1 MIKDYDHWLLNPDN
15 ADCIARSFESL
26 DSLGE
31 FITSIPV
38 KTRTKYDGVEYHI
51 HTQDF
56 QGQSNVLSNILCRF
70 FVARFKVLSS
80 LSNDDLAQ
88 VFLFY
93 FPGTPCSSFVSED
106 RLSVIRKVLAHTFGS
121 VTENL
126 FEHGEDNC
134 SISDAELQ
142 NLRAPIFDQ
151 ADMYMLDYLEQR
163 QHWPQEVPISTIL
176 SCVSTYHQKTIYI
189 PAICCACCA
198 CDDFE
203 YSGQYLAVSDFPSLT
218 LLKWIDPFIVS
229 HASPDTFTYA
239 DSSLNGALLSKKGVL
254 STDQGV
260 KVYLCHLCLASL
272 SKSSLPALSLAN
284 NLYRGE
290 LPFELRDLNITWAEE
305 MVCAI
310 YHTTVHV
317 LRLYGSLEEDQ
328 PRVLHGNACAFELN
342 TVSTANVLPWTP
354 NDLNNM
360 ISVVFVGPKKLTLQ
374 ELRQI
379 KQLMVRKSVIW
390 TLLNFLF
397 LHNRLYHK
405 LPPPCAAI
413 LNMYPDNDILPGLQ
427 DCIIYDHSSDAQT
440 IFNQESSCFS
450 EHPNATFLDPD
461 ADQNQLEAYSEHR
474 EAILEHL
481 GVHDPR
487 CTKIPARS
495 MVSSALRNVNTNR
508 DQSVPD
514 LAIHHS
520 YSFVSEYNNPDLISG
535 MFPTLFPFGTGG
547 FENRDRKPRSL
558 SSVANA
564 FNSLTSES
572 LDKLA
577 KRVEK
582 EGYLQTMSSQDKVG
596 FQLLKKVNAV
606 AARIPG
612 SQSAKV
618 HTRNEIRSYFAYF
631 GLPQLFFTF
640 NPCAVHSPIFQVIY
654 GDTSVDLNQMFPKLV
669 SRYERARRL
678 ARDPVAG
685 TDFFQF
691 SFKMA
696 FQHLLGWDFEKRRST
711 EAGGI
716 FGKLR
721 AFYGTLE
728 LTERGEF
735 HGHFEIWLVG
745 GMNPSDIH
753 TKMRNDPDFERRF
766 CNFFDCLIWH
776 HLPNIEYYD
785 DKNVEPRAERP
796 PVPPSINQYSD
807 LDIARNW
814 DDTFQ
819 YEHKKLGE
827 KVQRH
832 RYQGVCFKGRPPGSA
847 CRFGYPH
854 ELQSRCEFEP
864 DTNAIY
870 LPIRD
875 PDVNYHNPIILVFTC
890 HNHNLKCI
898 LSGKAAKAAMFYIT
912 DYITKNPLSTGD
924 ILSLMSKAMASL
936 ENLHKKDPEAF
947 PLADTKRIL
956 QKCISQLTSQQ
967 RIHAQQAAR
976 YLRGLDDTLPSH
988 ATTPL
993 QSALLL
999 DFVSNQY
1006 TNLLPSHQINND
1018 PDDVDCLAPRIRVQI
1033 DDQGSIKTTNQV
1045 LNYWFRDEQL
1055 SQISFYNFT
1064 RSMTVERKR
1073 ELKSHRS
1080 NIRPRFR
1087 FLPHHPLHNTHD
1099 LVLISNDFPSEPWKE
1114 RVPIIIGK
1122 GVPRFG
1128 SSEHKLFSLA
1138 HFKPF
1143 GPQMPLIAS
1152 SIDQEFESYQF
1163 SPFSQRVISNW
1174 EAIHECEDERDAER
1188 IYVTS
1193 STADIA
1199 YGFQRHDSLITNLRA
1214 CQWLMPPASDHH
1226 INSSSTLGSSTVLP
1240 SLSKTNLDNWTSL
1253 YKKAASDKATLQR
1266 AVSNPSSQVL
1276 TPTNCPNMSFD
1287 LNSARTYRP
1296 SEFDS
1301 VIPKTELIQPLT
1313 TASSTAM
1320 TPSQVLKYVA
1330 DTNSLNEKQYQS
1342 FYIIA
1347 SRFLQR
1353 YIFQDPEEL
1362 NKDPLHMFLTGPGG
1376 TGKTHVVKSVQE
1388 VMKLYGMDHRIR
1400 FLAPTGRAAS
1410 LIDGMTIHKGLGIQI
1425 KSKEKGK
1432 GNRKLGESEEDY
1444 TVCINVKKREQLRA
1458 EWKDVVLLFVDEVSM
1473 VDVGLFAHID
1483 AALCFATEN
1492 HDEYFG
1498 GIFLVAAGH
1507 FNQLPP
1513 VAGCPLYMPIR
1524 TQGISSQSEIERRL
1538 GRMAWKTITTV
1549 ISLSEQKR
1557 TAEDPDYGAAV
1568 LRLRNRECTQD
1579 HVDLFNSSAANG
1591 PSLIECVAYDE
1602 VMEIGVK
1609 NSNHESE
1616 IRFSVK
1622 DAAEPSFY
1630 MRSELLKLNFSSQ
1643 QSRILPGSVL
1653 LSVSIPGL
1661 PEKWFP
1667 ILPQSST
1674 FTVTIKDE
1682 TGQARKLKCFR
1693 KQLLLQPA
1701 FTITGHF
1708 AQGQTLPV
1716 ILCSFNDGPA
1726 AAYVSASQATER
1738 TGLFLLDEV
1747 TLEKLNSP
1755 KLPRDLHM
1763 EYERLEALEHNTM
1776 VEWLFIASD
1785 PVPVPVI
1792 EGEFLPSNIKATFNI
1807 DQKIVPAKR
1816 KQSNEANT
1824 TELHHVQH
1832 CKKSSITEDQL
1843 QNLTPP
1849 ATISLHPN
1857 LSFTRSDLPSQLPLP
1872 GCVWDNLNWSCAYDT
1887 ALTLLTYIFRDVTER
1902 FSQKWS
1908 SISTHSSMLINL
1920 LTENCVL
1927 EYSSLSTDMMN
1938 AMRETLRNYLTNYDP
1953 HHFVRS
1959 GPHMASCSS
1968 IMELFTTPF
1977 RSTEQCL
1984 LPLCCAKHNIEF
1996 LANIKIPFSTLPSL
2010 SSTGLHI

>member
-1 MIKDYDHWLLNPDN
+1 
-15 ADCIARSFESL
+15 
-26 DSLGE
+26 
-31 FITSIPV
+31 
-38 KTRTKYDGVEYHI
+38 
-51 HTQDF
+51 
-56 QGQSNVLSNILCRF
+56 
-70 FVARFKVLSS
+70 
-80 LSNDDLAQ
+80 
-88 VFLFY
+88 
-93 FPGTPCSSFVSED
+93 
-106 RLSVIRKVLAHTFGS
+106 
-121 VTENL
+121 
-126 FEHGEDNC
+126 
-134 SISDAELQ
+134 
-142 NLRAPIFDQ
+142 
-151 ADMYMLDYLEQR
+151 
-163 QHWPQEVPISTIL
+163 
-176 SCVSTYHQKTIYI
+176 
-189 PAICCACCA
+189 
-198 CDDFE
+198 
-203 YSGQYLAVSDFPSLT
+203 
-218 LLKWIDPFIVS
+218 
-229 HASPDTFTYA
+229 
-239 DSSLNGALLSKKGVL
+239 
-254 STDQGV
+254 
-260 KVYLCHLCLASL
+260 
-272 SKSSLPALSLAN
+272 
-284 NLYRGE
+284 
-290 LPFELRDLNITWAEE
+290 
-305 MVCAI
+305 
-310 YHTTVHV
+310 
-317 LRLYGSLEEDQ
+317 
-328 PRVLHGNACAFELN
+328 
-342 TVSTANVLPWTP
+342 
-354 NDLNNM
+354 M

-405 LPPPCAAI
+405 LPPPCTAT
-413 LNMYPDNDILPGLQ
+413 LNMYPENDILPGLQ
-427 DCIIYDHSSDAQT
+427 DRIIYNHTSDAQA
-440 IFNQESSCFS
+440 IFDQESSCFS

-461 ADQNQLEAYSEHR
+461 ANQNQLEAYSEHR

-481 GVHDPR
+481 GVHDPE
-487 CTKIPARS
+487 CTKIPAWS
-495 MVSSALRNVNTNR
+495 MVSSALQNVNTNR
-508 DQSVPD
+508 DRSVPD

-520 YSFVSEYNNPDLISG
+520 YSFVSEYNNPDLICG

-547 FENRDRKPRSL
+547 FENRDRKPFVTFETHANYLLDLNDRSIRYHYSFLFVVFGIMQRRSAHLCVHLTTSSRSL

-564 FNSLTSES
+564 FDSLTSES

-582 EGYLQTMSSQDKVG
+582 EGYLQTMSSQDKVI

-618 HTRNEIRSYFAYF
+618 HTRNEIQSYFAYF

-640 NPCAVHSPIFQVIY
+640 NPCAVHSPSFQVIY

-669 SRYERARRL
+669 SRYERTCRL

-685 TDFFQF
+685 ADFFQF

-753 TKMRNDPDFERRF
+753 TKMRNNPDFERRF
-766 CNFFDCLIWH
+766 CNFFDRLIWH

-785 DKNVEPRAERP
+785 DKNVEPRAERS
-796 PVPPSINQYSD
+796 PVPPSIDQYSD
-807 LDIARNW
+807 PDIARNW

-832 RYQGVCFKGRPPGSA
+832 RCQGVCFKGRPPGSA
-847 CRFGYPH
+847 CRFGNPH

-875 PDVNYHNPIILVFTC
+875 PNVNYHNPIILVFTR

-947 PLADTKRIL
+947 LLADTKRIL

-967 RIHAQQAAR
+967 RIHAQQAAQ

-1006 TNLLPSHQINND
+1006 ANVLPSRQINND
-1018 PDDVDCLAPRIRVQI
+1018 ADDVDCLAPRIHVQI
-1033 DDQGSIKTTNQV
+1033 DDHGSIKTTNQV
-1045 LNYWFRDEQL
+1045 LNYWLRDERL
-1055 SQISFYNFT
+1055 SQISFYDFT

-1080 NIRPRFR
+1080 NIRAHFR
-1087 FLPHHPLHNTHD
+1087 FLPPHPLHNTHN

-1128 SSEHKLFSLA
+1128 SSEHKLFLLA

-1143 GPQMPLIAS
+1143 GPQMPLIVS
-1152 SIDQEFESYQF
+1152 SIDQDFESYQF
-1163 SPFSQRVISNW
+1163 SSFAQHVISNW

-1188 IYVTS
+1188 IHITS
-1193 STADIA
+1193 STADIG
-1199 YGFQRHDSLITNLRA
+1199 YGFQHHDSLITNLRA

-1226 INSSSTLGSSTVLP
+1226 INSSSSLGSSMVLP

-1253 YKKAASDKATLQR
+1253 YKKAASDKATLRR
-1266 AVSNPSSQVL
+1266 AASNPSSQVL
-1276 TPTNCPNMSFD
+1276 TPNNCPNTLFD

-1296 SEFDS
+1296 SGFDS
-1301 VIPKTELIQPLT
+1301 IIPKAELIQPLT

-1330 DTNSLNEKQYQS
+1330 DKNYLNEKQYQS

-1362 NKDPLHMFLTGPGG
+1362 AKNPLCMFLTGPGG

-1444 TVCINVKKREQLRA
+1444 TVCINVKKREQLQA
-1458 EWKDVVLLFVDEVSM
+1458 EWKHVVLLFVDEVSM
-1473 VDVGLFAHID
+1473 VDMGLFAKID
-1483 AALCFATEN
+1483 AALRFATEN

-1498 GIFLVAAGH
+1498 GIFLVAAGD

-1513 VAGCPLYMPIR
+1513 VAGCPLYMPIK
-1524 TQGISSQSEIERRL
+1524 TQGISSQPEIE
-1538 GRMAWKTITTV
+1538 
-1549 ISLSEQKR
+1549 SEQKR
-1557 TAEDPDYGAAV
+1557 MAEDPDYGAAV

-1579 HVDLFNSSAANG
+1579 DVDLFNSRRIKSWDHITGLVLDQLEHYNTSAIVATNLKRQVLNQCKTEAICSAPNG
-1591 PSLIECVAYDE
+1591 PSLIECVTYDE

-1609 NSNHESE
+1609 NSNLESE

-1630 MRSELLKLNFSSQ
+1630 MRSKLLKLNFSSQ

-1653 LSVSIPGL
+1653 LYIGM
-1661 PEKWFP
+1661 P
-1667 ILPQSST
+1667 I
-1674 FTVTIKDE
+1674 I
-1682 TGQARKLKCFR
+1682 LK
-1693 KQLLLQPA
+1693 
-1701 FTITGHF
+1701 
-1708 AQGQTLPV
+1708 
-1716 ILCSFNDGPA
+1716 SFN
-1726 AAYVSASQATER
+1726 
-1738 TGLFLLDEV
+1738 LC
-1747 TLEKLNSP
+1747 
-1755 KLPRDLHM
+1755 
-1763 EYERLEALEHNTM
+1763 
-1776 VEWLFIASD
+1776 
-1785 PVPVPVI
+1785 
-1792 EGEFLPSNIKATFNI
+1792 
-1807 DQKIVPAKR
+1807 
-1816 KQSNEANT
+1816 
-1824 TELHHVQH
+1824 TELGVTNG
-1832 CKKSSITEDQL
+1832 SI
-1843 QNLTPP
+1843 
-1849 ATISLHPN
+1849 
-1857 LSFTRSDLPSQLPLP
+1857 
-1872 GCVWDNLNWSCAYDT
+1872 G
-1887 ALTLLTYIFRDVTER
+1887 
-1902 FSQKWS
+1902 
-1908 SISTHSSMLINL
+1908 
-1920 LTENCVL
+1920 
-1927 EYSSLSTDMMN
+1927 
-1938 AMRETLRNYLTNYDP
+1938 YL
-1953 HHFVRS
+1953 
-1959 GPHMASCSS
+1959 
-1968 IMELFTTPF
+1968 
-1977 RSTEQCL
+1977 
-1984 LPLCCAKHNIEF
+1984 
-1996 LANIKIPFSTLPSL
+1996 
-2010 SSTGLHI
+2010 